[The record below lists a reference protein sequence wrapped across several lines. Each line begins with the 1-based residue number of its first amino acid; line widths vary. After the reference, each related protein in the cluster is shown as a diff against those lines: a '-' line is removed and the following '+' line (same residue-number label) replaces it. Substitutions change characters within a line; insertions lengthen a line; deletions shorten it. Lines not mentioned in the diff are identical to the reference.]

1 MTSGPSRQERYA
13 SAFAAL
19 PANVAPLLAGN
30 AIDGYWIDAEHFF
43 GHSGHAAPGAEP
55 ELPLLVDRRSGAAR
69 CLISTETFETLT
81 GQRLT
86 SGARFA
92 MPAPDRLSVADA
104 GRAWL
109 IDLAEQRIVHSLAL
123 PEQPASHS
131 PDGLRAVV
139 VKGTDL
145 ALIDLQDGTEHWLTQ
160 GGLPDFPYGQ
170 MPQTGLATVSYQ
182 RQPSPFAIWSDDG
195 QWLATHRIDERHL
208 PERVLTENAPE
219 DGSGPRFHRHRYA
232 DARAPELPMVTMV
245 AIHPTSGRTIQSAAE
260 PMHMFAPLTCG
271 QAWFAGEWLCWMRT
285 DRYHRRLALI
295 GLNLTTGAETI
306 LAEETCTDGYLECH
320 PIVGTP
326 PNMRLLP
333 ESGEVLWWSERDG
346 WGHLYLLEAGTSKL
360 LRQVTTGAWQVR
372 DVVHLD
378 VQARTVLIAATGRDP
393 ADPLLRCLLRVS
405 LDGGEPELLA
415 APEGHDLGLRGGWSG
430 GAMASQPWAPVRP
443 LVSAAPDGGAVVLRR
458 SSPAEG
464 SRTLL
469 RDLATGQEVPI
480 AACLPD
486 PAHQVV
492 PIWLDLLAADG
503 ETALKAALYLPEGA
517 SGPLPLVDLIY
528 PGPQSSVLSRA
539 YWNRMSDQARTLNR
553 LGLAALVTDTRGL
566 PFRSR
571 ALHQCGYGDLVEP
584 QLADHVAV
592 IGQICARYPQI
603 DPARIGI
610 MGSSAGGYA
619 SARAMFRY
627 PEIFRAGV
635 AICGTDDPAHYL
647 SGWLEKYVGPDE
659 DGRWAAQITGQEAAR
674 LAGDLMIVHG
684 DMDENVHPFHA
695 VSLVRRLTEAGK
707 SCELVIVPNAGH
719 LVQATSA
726 YAQQRIW
733 DFLLR
738 HLAGEAPSG
747 DCGLRYAAENVAA
760 AGRAAAREGL
770 WC

>member
-1 MTSGPSRQERYA
+1 MTGGPSLQERYA
-13 SAFAAL
+13 SAFAAQ
-19 PANVAPLLAGN
+19 PANIAPLLAGN
-30 AIDGYWIDAEHFF
+30 AIDGYWIDADHFF
-43 GHSGHAAPGAEP
+43 CHGGHGASGSEP
-55 ELPLLVDRRSGAAR
+55 EMPLLFDRRSGADR
-69 CLISTETFETLT
+69 SLLSVETFERLT
-81 GQRLT
+81 GRRLT
-86 SGARFA
+86 KAARFA
-92 MPAPDRLSVADA
+92 MPTPDRLAVADE

-109 IDLAEQRIVHSLAL
+109 IDLADQRIVHSLAL
-123 PEQPASHS
+123 PERPASYS

-139 VKGTDL
+139 VKGADL
-145 ALIDLQDGTEHWLTQ
+145 VLLDLPDGTEQYLTH
-160 GGLPDFPYGQ
+160 GGLPDHPYGQ

-182 RQPSPFAIWSDDG
+182 RNPSPFAIWSDDG

-208 PERVLTENAPE
+208 PERVLIEHAPD
-219 DGSGPRFHRHRYA
+219 DGSGPRFHRYRYA
-232 DARAPELPMVTMV
+232 DARSPGLPVLTMV
-245 AIHPTSGRTIQSAAE
+245 AIHPASGRTIQSAAE

-271 QAWFAGEWLCWMRT
+271 QAWFAGEWLCWIRT

-295 GLNLTTGAETI
+295 GLDLATGTETI
-306 LAEETCTDGYLECH
+306 LAEESCTAGYLECH
-320 PIVGTP
+320 PIVGSA
-326 PNMRLLP
+326 PNVRFLP
-333 ESGEVLWWSERDG
+333 DSREVLWWSERDG

-360 LRQVTTGAWQVR
+360 LRQVTSGAWQVR
-372 DVVHLD
+372 DIVHLD
-378 VQARTVLIAATGRDP
+378 SHARSVLVAATGRDP

-405 LDGGEPELLA
+405 LDGGEPELLV
-415 APEGHDLGLRGGWSG
+415 APEGQDLGLRGAWSG
-430 GAMASQPWAPVRP
+430 GAMASEPWAPVRP
-443 LVSAAPDGGAVVLRR
+443 LVSASPDGGAVVLRR

-464 SRTLL
+464 SRTML
-469 RDLATGQEVPI
+469 RDITTGHEVRI

-486 PAHQVV
+486 PAHQVM

-503 ETALKAALYLPEGA
+503 QTGLKAALYLPEGA
-517 SGPLPLVDLIY
+517 DCLVPLIDLIY

-539 YWNRMSDQARTLNR
+539 YWNRVSDQARTLNR
-553 LGLAALVTDTRGL
+553 LGFAALVTDTRGL

-592 IGQICARYPQI
+592 IGQVCARYPRI
-603 DPARIGI
+603 DPTRIGI

-619 SARAMFRY
+619 SARALFRY
-627 PEIFRAGV
+627 PETFRAGV
-635 AICGTDDPAHYL
+635 AICGTDNPADYL

-659 DGRWAAQITGQEAAR
+659 DGRWAAQITGLEAAR
-674 LAGDLMIVHG
+674 LAGDLMIVQG

-738 HLAGEAPSG
+738 HLVGATPPDG
-747 DCGLRYAAENVAA
+747 CGLRYAAEDVAA
-760 AGRAAAREGL
+760 ASRAAAREGL
-770 WC
+770 WS